1 MSYSG
6 DAAEQVVRMSPEG
19 TEVAVKLAGEGAKQ
33 LAVLLYALLR
43 EQKKTKGKL
52 DNKIP
57 MYVTWACKGGNN
69 YYWGHYFS
77 DPLEAKKDLLG
88 RAGEELEYQMERR
101 ARAAEK
107 PPKEQEKERER

>member
-1 MSYSG
+1 M
-6 DAAEQVVRMSPEG
+6 DARINEG
-19 TEVAVKLAGEGAKQ
+19 YVITDSIHVGEMEF
-33 LAVLLYALLR
+33 VF
-43 EQKKTKGKL
+43 GKL
-52 DNKIP
+52 DSKIP

-69 YYWGHYFS
+69 YFWGHYFS
-77 DPLEAKKDLLG
+77 DPMEAKKDLLN

>member
-1 MSYSG
+1 M
-6 DAAEQVVRMSPEG
+6 DARFNEG
-19 TEVAVKLAGEGAKQ
+19 YVITDSIHVGETEFVF
-33 LAVLLYALLR
+33 
-43 EQKKTKGKL
+43 GKL
-52 DNKIP
+52 DSKIP

-77 DPLEAKKDLLG
+77 DPMEAKKDLLT

-107 PPKEQEKERER
+107 QPKEPDKERER

>member
-1 MSYSG
+1 M
-6 DAAEQVVRMSPEG
+6 DARINEG
-19 TEVAVKLAGEGAKQ
+19 YVITDSIHVGETEFVF
-33 LAVLLYALLR
+33 
-43 EQKKTKGKL
+43 GKL
-52 DNKIP
+52 DGKIP

-69 YYWGHYFS
+69 YFWGHYFS
-77 DPLEAKKDLLG
+77 DPMEAKKDLLN